1 MTMKELCEYSE
12 RARKSRN
19 NGHLE
24 LVRLQYGE
32 IRPFTAKESK
42 QVITRGKRVFRK
54 GKTHSFRGLWNY
66 LYNTNTNVD

>member
-12 RARKSRN
+12 RARRNRN

-32 IRPFTAKESK
+32 IRSFTAKESK
-42 QVITRGKRVFRK
+42 QVITRGKSVFRK
-54 GKTHSFRGLWNY
+54 GKTHSFRGLWNH
-66 LYNTNTNVD
+66 LYKVNTN

>member
-12 RARKSRN
+12 NARRSRN

-32 IRPFTAKESK
+32 IRSFTAKESK
-42 QVITRGKRVFRK
+42 QVITRGKSVFRK
-54 GKTHSFRGLWNY
+54 GKTHAFTRLWSHN
-66 LYNTNTNVD
+66 NVPLQY